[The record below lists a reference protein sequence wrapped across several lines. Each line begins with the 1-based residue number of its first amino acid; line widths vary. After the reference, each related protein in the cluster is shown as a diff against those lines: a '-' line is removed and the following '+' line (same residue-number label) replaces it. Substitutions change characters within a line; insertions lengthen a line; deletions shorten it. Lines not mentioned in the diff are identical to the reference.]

1 MNPDNCIMTYTMNS
15 GIKGSVVFTS
25 KQISE
30 WIESYRVGSRYVTT
44 VNRDYFGLN
53 PELVADF
60 KIHNYFSEQRIQLE
74 TIPLENPKNDLQA
87 DSTYSKAETI
97 MQIECKCG
105 ESYII
110 RSAYKKLKWSCKN
123 CNSIVFLDRKKGLVD
138 TEEGKAW
145 YMTNRYFVDR
155 NALGR

>member
-15 GIKGSVVFTS
+15 GIKGSVAFTS

-60 KIHNYFSEQRIQLE
+60 KIHNHFSEQRIHLE
-74 TIPLENPKNDLQA
+74 TVPPGNPKNDLQV
-87 DSTYSKAETI
+87 DSTYSKAEIIT
-97 MQIECKCG
+97 QIECKCG

-110 RSAYKKLKWSCKN
+110 RSAYKKYKWSCKR
-123 CNSIVFLDRKKGLVD
+123 CNSIVFLDPKKGLVD

-145 YMTNRYFVDR
+145 YLTNRYYVDR
-155 NALGR
+155 NA